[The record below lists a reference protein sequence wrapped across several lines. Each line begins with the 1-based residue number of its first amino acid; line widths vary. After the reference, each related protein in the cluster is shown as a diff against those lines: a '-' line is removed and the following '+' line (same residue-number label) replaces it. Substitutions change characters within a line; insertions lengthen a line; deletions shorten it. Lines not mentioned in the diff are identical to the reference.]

1 MDMRGKVSLVI
12 GGASGIGRAGAEALA
27 ARGSGIVIGDVQP
40 QAGREVAEK
49 LAGHGVRAIFL
60 DVDVLDDASVRDC
73 VARAETELG
82 HLDVVVNSAGKAT
95 RDGESDDVFERNV
108 DMFLLGVWRGTKYG
122 AEALRRAGGGSIVN
136 IASIAGITGSIG
148 PWGYGA
154 AKHGVVGMT
163 RSAALR
169 YAAENIRINSVCPGH
184 FATAMNTRDQDEDGG
199 MSFIRDVLR
208 VPMGRWGRLEEIGS
222 AIAFLASDDSSF
234 ITGQALV
241 VDGGLTAR

>member
-27 ARGSGIVIGDVQP
+27 ARGADIVIGDVQA
-40 QAGREVAEK
+40 QAAREVAEA
-49 LAGHGVRAIFL
+49 LADKGTRAISVE
-60 DVDVLDDASVRDC
+60 VDVLDDASVQSA
-73 VARAETELG
+73 VARVEAEFG
-82 HLDVVVNSAGKAT
+82 RLDVLVNSAGKVT
-95 RDGESDDVFERNV
+95 RDGEASDAFERNV

-122 AEALRRAGGGSIVN
+122 AEAMRRAGGGSIVN
-136 IASIAGITGSIG
+136 IASIAGITGTIG

-163 RSAALR
+163 RSAALQ
-169 YAAENIRINSVCPGH
+169 YAPENIRINSVCPGH
-184 FATAMNTRDQDEDGG
+184 FGTGMNTRDQAEDGG

-234 ITGQALV
+234 ITGQELV